1 MSNIEPIENYVIRQ
15 LDDSNLLVWPSKA
28 QSGCSIEEVKVKAT
42 IRSGK
47 IFVVLTNATGFL
59 LRCHSQALNAEISV
73 TKVSGPKLSG
83 KEDSYSLLTVEFEGD
98 HQTRSLNPYKELLI
112 KEVADIIHRTFYHDL
127 AKEIVANLSDSDLEI
142 QGTMLSVKTY
152 NHPDSI
158 ANTCEM
164 FEIYVAHKP
173 NGKEARYLFAKYFL
187 NVELTD
193 NYISVLLSGE
203 RVSKKNGQIGAT
215 IFGEVDKYIISK
227 VALGLAKSKF
237 IPEENMAGTTTY
249 TNENGIP
256 AIKVVFNRQLIKTQ

>member
-1 MSNIEPIENYVIRQ
+1 MSTVEPIENYVVRQ
-15 LDDSNLLVWPSKA
+15 LQNSNLLVWPSKA
-28 QSGCSIEEVKVKAT
+28 QSGCSIEEVNVKANL
-42 IRSGK
+42 RNGK
-47 IFVVLTNATGFL
+47 IIVVLTSATGTL
-59 LRCHSQALNAEISV
+59 LRCHSESLSAEILV
-73 TKVSGPKLSG
+73 AKVSGSELLG
-83 KEDSYSLLTVEFEGD
+83 KDDSYSPLTIEFEGI
-98 HQTRSLNPYKELLI
+98 HQPRTLRPYKELLI
-112 KEVADIIHRTFYHDL
+112 KEVADIILSIFYHDF
-127 AKEIVANLSDSDLEI
+127 AKRIVTNLSNSDVKLHGI
-142 QGTMLSVKTY
+142 MLSVKAY

-158 ANTCEM
+158 ANSCER
-164 FEIYVAHKP
+164 FEIFVAHKP

-256 AIKVVFNRQLIKTQ
+256 AIKVVFNRQLNKTQ